1 MSSWREKAEQLKN
14 ETYALYLAFRDPG
27 VPWYAKV
34 FIAGIVGY
42 ALSPIDLI
50 PDFIPV
56 IGYLD
61 DPVIVPAG
69 VYLALKMI
77 PAEVLGECRM
87 KAKTEAM
94 ESKSKWL
101 IAGIIVL
108 TWIIA
113 AYIVFKVL
121 TGILNAA

>member
-101 IAGIIVL
+101 IAGIIIL
-108 TWIIA
+108 IRIIA
-113 AYIVFKVL
+113 GYIVFKVL
-121 TGILNAA
+121 SGFF